1 MKKPFRFHRG
11 ELNGYYIQ
19 KLLLC
24 HNEAVKDVIEELVYQ
39 CVFQWKLEGEV
50 TATELPIRE
59 SDIIG
64 VGKFAGIYRPIQ
76 YSENI
81 GDSVRLTESHV
92 VAGQERSERGLFVPE
107 ADGFGFVRT
116 EQDDYPSDIS
126 TEATSTAKETLIP
139 HGLTPIGYVPYN
151 VNIFNPD
158 GSIIPGA
165 ILSSPP
171 GGGVPYTEYYGD
183 KYLYLE
189 EHFTDTQKV
198 MSIEM
203 FKKYIECLMR
213 IRYNGVSIK
222 EFLYITELLGEGYIY
237 NITISQS
244 AHYYVV
250 NYSTNVFSS
259 IDNKTGRLGT
269 WLAVCT
275 QKFKL
280 FQLVQV

>member
-24 HNEAVKDVIEELVYQ
+24 HNEAVTDVNEELVYQ
-39 CVFQWKLEGEV
+39 ADFQWKLEGEV
-50 TATELPIRE
+50 GSNEMAIRE
-59 SDIIG
+59 SDIVG

-81 GDSVRLTESHV
+81 GNSVRLTESHLV
-92 VAGQERSERGLFVPE
+92 NGQERSERGLFVPE

-116 EQDDYPSDIS
+116 EQDDYPTDITVES
-126 TEATSTAKETLIP
+126 TPAAKSTLVP
-139 HGLTPIGYVPYN
+139 HGLTPLGYVPYG

-165 ILSSPP
+165 ILSTPP
-171 GGGVPYTEYYGD
+171 VDGTPYTEYYGD
-183 KYLYLE
+183 NYLYLE
-189 EHFTDTQKV
+189 EHFTDAQKI
-198 MSIEM
+198 MSLDM

-213 IRYNGVSIK
+213 IRYNGVSTK
-222 EFLYITELLGEGYIY
+222 EFLYITELLGEGYIH
-237 NITISQS
+237 NITISQT

-250 NYSTNVFSS
+250 NYSTDVFSS

-269 WLAVCT
+269 WLAVCA